1 MSDVQSPDRWHG
13 EAARHVGARLMRLTL
28 TATAI
33 ALLVTGTV
41 LNAAVWWQ
49 SRDAL
54 IDETRAQARL
64 IAANL
69 SAAVMFGD
77 TAAAT
82 ETLASMQ
89 RIPGVQR
96 ATVMGARGAIFAD
109 YQRPGGPSDA
119 MTMLGGTFEPG
130 YEFHQGLLVVT
141 EAIVHDGAERGRI
154 RLEVPR
160 APLDRRAWTF
170 AALSLAA
177 AGIAMAL
184 SYALATGVRRE
195 VDTIGRRLDELAH
208 IDPVTGLFNRHAAG
222 DHLARFIA
230 RAQRTGQGFTVVT
243 VDLDDFKHVNDTLG
257 HHIGDRVLRHVADR
271 VRHTV
276 PDGAHAYR
284 FGGDEFV
291 VVCPNADG
299 FRDPSRYGEA
309 MRRAIG
315 AALAEEGLDAQLGGS
330 VGVARYPMDGLT
342 PEDVLLASDMAMY
355 EAKSA
360 GKNQTV
366 VFHGGL
372 RDLNERRLQLESDLR
387 RGLRENHLF
396 LVYQPIVELKTGQ
409 VVGAEALLRWQHPNK
424 GLVPPSQFI
433 PVAERSQLI
442 VDVGGWVLGE
452 AARRLRAWQ
461 GDDEGLTA
469 GLRDLAG
476 LRLSVNVSAR
486 QLRGGQL
493 MRQIQAAT
501 ADSGC
506 DLAQLDIELTEHT
519 LVEDIEDNLKLLETL
534 RQRGVGI
541 AIDDFGTGLS
551 SLAYLKRLPV
561 GRLKIDRSFVSGLPT
576 DPGDT
581 AIVQAAVSVATALGM
596 HVVAEGVESQ
606 AQHDAVVS
614 LGCHYAQ
621 GFLYGAPM
629 DERAL
634 LARLRGGV
642 GGAAATPDPA
652 ATGVRMR

>member
-141 EAIVHDGAERGRI
+141 EVIVHDGAERGRI

-160 APLDRRAWTF
+160 APLDRRAWYF

-387 RGLRENHLF
+387 RGLREDHLF
-396 LVYQPIVELKTGQ
+396 LVYQPIVELKTLR
-409 VVGAEALLRWQHPNK
+409 VVGAEALLRWQHPNR

-461 GDDEGLTA
+461 EGASVAA
-469 GLRDLAG
+469 GLGDLAG

-493 MRQIQAAT
+493 MRQILAAT

-506 DLAQLDIELTEHT
+506 DLGQLDIELTEHT
-519 LVEDIEDNLKLLETL
+519 LVEDIEDNLKLLDTL
-534 RQRGVGI
+534 RLRGVGI

-576 DPGDT
+576 DPGDM

-606 AQHDAVVS
+606 EQHDAVAA

-621 GFLYGAPM
+621 GYLYGAPM
-629 DERAL
+629 DEQAL
-634 LARLRGGV
+634 LTRVREPQGGH
-642 GGAAATPDPA
+642 ATPDTDP
-652 ATGVRMR
+652 TGARVR

>member
-1 MSDVQSPDRWHG
+1 
-13 EAARHVGARLMRLTL
+13 MRLAL
-28 TATAI
+28 TATAV

-49 SRDAL
+49 SRDSL
-54 IDETRAQARL
+54 VDETRAQARL

-69 SAAVMFGD
+69 SAAVLFGD

-82 ETLASMQ
+82 EILASLQ
-89 RIPGVQR
+89 RIPRVQR
-96 ATVMGARGAIFAD
+96 ATVADARGAVFAD
-109 YQRPGGPSDA
+109 YQRPGGPVDA
-119 MTMLGGTFEPG
+119 MTMLGGSFEPG

-141 EAIVHDGAERGRI
+141 EVIVHDGAERGRI

-160 APLDRRAWTF
+160 APLDRRAWYF

-271 VRHTV
+271 VRQAV
-276 PDGAHAYR
+276 PDGAQAYR

-315 AALAEEGLDAQLGGS
+315 AALAEEGLDAHLGGS

-387 RGLRENHLF
+387 RGLREDHLF
-396 LVYQPIVELKTGQ
+396 LVYQPIVELKSLR
-409 VVGAEALLRWQHPNK
+409 VVGAEALLRWQHPNR

-461 GDDEGLTA
+461 GDAGGASA
-469 GLRDLAG
+469 GLGDLAD

-576 DPGDT
+576 DPGDM

-606 AQHDAVVS
+606 EQHDAVVS

-621 GFLYGAPM
+621 GFLYGVPM
-629 DERAL
+629 EERAL
-634 LARLRGGV
+634 LARVRDGG
-642 GGAAATPDPA
+642 GGSRTPGTPATRVR
-652 ATGVRMR
+652 TG